1 MNHVF
6 NLIRTSFEWGL
17 YLALIGGLGEATVD
31 IAKRA
36 HEAKS
41 KGLVSLR
48 AINRSLQ

>member
-1 MNHVF
+1 MNHLF
-6 NLIRTSFEWGL
+6 SILRGGFEWGL

-31 IAKRA
+31 MTKRA

-48 AINRSLQ
+48 ALNRSLR